1 MPFLPFFARK
11 VPPGVRR
18 ILRLPWSRAR
28 VEQGLDDEWRFHL
41 EARAAD
47 LRALGMS
54 DADAT
59 AEAERQFGD
68 LTGLRRD
75 FARTEARRVRRRRAI
90 EWMHDVWQDIR
101 YAARGLARRPG
112 FGVAAIMCLAIGIGA
127 NATMFGVVDALLFRP
142 PTGVRDPGSVVWI
155 NIERAD
161 PDERQWQASRAAAS
175 EPLGV
180 SYPDYTDFAR
190 MSALERVAAYSG
202 ADRKLGRGA
211 DARRVNT
218 LFITHT
224 FMPLLGA
231 SPALG
236 RFFSADEDDDSGPRV
251 VVLGYAFWQ
260 SDFAGSADALG
271 KTVLIDDNPY
281 SVIGVAPQD
290 FNGVERSTVDVYLP
304 PVVLADLNRQRSR
317 PFPLTERSFDAFSVV
332 GRIRKGARREQL
344 ANELNVTYH
353 QSDAADADRA
363 KRHVVVASP
372 RSLTAMPNLRQVQ
385 NVTVSLWL
393 YGVAGIVLLIACANV
408 AALLITR
415 GVGRRREIAVRLA
428 LGVGR
433 SRLVRLLL
441 TESALLA
448 AAGCIAG
455 LLLARWGGSVIR
467 TTLLSELDVG
477 SARLD
482 WRVLFVTLGTTGFT
496 GLACGLAPAL
506 LATRPNL
513 STVLKSGERDGIE
526 GRGRIRGVLLVGQ
539 VALTLVLLVGAGL
552 FVRSLRNLDATD
564 FGFDVRHVL
573 FANVGDSTYTAAQ
586 ADERFRELIERT
598 RALPGVERVAMATSG
613 PFGIMWIKPIYA
625 PEHAGDWPP
634 PRLSAVTPEF
644 FETLAIT
651 LRRGRLFTAADDAGA
666 ERVAIVNEA
675 MARHYWPQGDAVGHC
690 IRIGGERT
698 PCRSVVGIIH
708 NARQGDWPDQ
718 PIQTEQPMSAYYIPF
733 AQRDSDTSAPGR
745 AILYVRS
752 TGNAAAL
759 APAVRRALRATF
771 PDLPPPEAI
780 PFGTPLARQFR
791 PWRLGATM
799 FGIFGGLALTLA
811 IVGLYGVLAFRVSQR
826 THEIGVR
833 MALGAQGD
841 DVRRLVVGHGVRLG
855 AIGVAIGISTTLAVA
870 HFLDGILFGV
880 SSRDP
885 YVLAVVAGSLL
896 VVAGVA
902 SYVPAFRASRIDP
915 MQALR
920 EL

>member
-1 MPFLPFFARK
+1 MPFFARK

-28 VEQGLDDEWRFHL
+28 LEQDLDDELRFHL
-41 EARAAD
+41 DARAAD
-47 LRALGMS
+47 IRALGMS
-54 DADAT
+54 DADAM

-68 LTGLRRD
+68 LATLRHDVGR
-75 FARTEARRVRRRRAI
+75 AETHRARRRRAI

-112 FGVAAIMCLAIGIGA
+112 FSVAAIVCLAIGIGA
-127 NATMFGVVDALLFRP
+127 NATMFGVVDALLLRP
-142 PTGVRDPGSVVWI
+142 PAAVRDPGSVVWI
-155 NIERAD
+155 NVERAD
-161 PDERQWQASRAAAS
+161 PDDRQWQASRGAAL

-180 SYPDYTDFAR
+180 SYPDYADFSR
-190 MSALERVAAYSG
+190 VSALEGVAAYSG
-202 ADRKLGRGA
+202 GDRKLGRGA

-218 LFITHT
+218 LFITHP

-231 SPALG
+231 SAALG
-236 RFFSADEDDDSGPRV
+236 RFFSADEDGDSGPRV

-271 KTVLIDDNPY
+271 KTVLIDDKPY
-281 SVIGVAPQD
+281 SVIGVAPRD

-304 PVVLADLNRQRSR
+304 VAVLADLNRTRSR
-317 PFPLTERSFDAFSVV
+317 PFPLADRRFDAFSIV
-332 GRIRKGARREQL
+332 GRIPHGARREQL
-344 ANELNVTYH
+344 AKELNVTYH
-353 QSDAADADRA
+353 QSDAVDADRA

-372 RSLTAMPNLRQVQ
+372 MSLTAMPNLRQVQ

-393 YGVAGIVLLIACANV
+393 YGVAGIVLLIACADV

-433 SRLVRLLL
+433 RRLVRLLL

-448 AAGCIAG
+448 AAGCVAG

-467 TTLLSELDVG
+467 ATLLSEMDAG

-482 WRVLFVTLGTTGFT
+482 WRVLVVTLVTAVFT

-506 LATRPNL
+506 MATRPNL

-526 GRGRIRGVLLVGQ
+526 GRGRTGGVLLIGQ

-552 FVRSLRNLDATD
+552 FVRSLQNLDATD

-573 FANVGDSTYTAAQ
+573 FANVGDSAYTTPQ
-586 ADERFRELIERT
+586 ADERFRDLIERT
-598 RALPGVERVAMATSG
+598 RALPGVEHVAMATSG

-625 PEHAGDWPP
+625 PGHEGDWPP
-634 PRLSAVTPEF
+634 PRLSAVTPDF
-644 FETLAIT
+644 FETLGIT
-651 LRRGRLFTAADDAGA
+651 LQRGRRFTAADDAGA
-666 ERVAIVNEA
+666 ERVAIVNEE
-675 MARHYWPQGDAVGHC
+675 MARHYWPQGDVLGQC
-690 IRIGGERT
+690 IRIGGERA
-698 PCRSVVGIIH
+698 PCRRVVGIMH

-718 PIQTEQPMSAYYIPF
+718 PIQTEHPMSAYYIPF
-733 AQRDSDTSAPGR
+733 AQRDSDTSTPGR

-752 TGNAAAL
+752 AGNATGL
-759 APAVRRALRATF
+759 APAVRRTLRATF
-771 PDLPPPEAI
+771 PDLPASDAI
-780 PFGTPLARQFR
+780 AFSTPLARQFR
-791 PWRLGATM
+791 PWRLGASM
-799 FGIFGGLALTLA
+799 FGIFGGMALALA

-833 MALGAQGD
+833 VALGAQSS

-855 AIGVAIGISTTLAVA
+855 AIGVTIGIGTTLAVA

-885 YVLAVVAGSLL
+885 YVLAVVAGTLL
-896 VVAGVA
+896 VVAAVA
-902 SYVPAFRASRIDP
+902 SHVPAFRASRIDP